1 MKKYFMRILLSV
13 VFCFSFCQEIL
24 AQTINLNERFIQQNL
39 RTAQLLGEF
48 DSSVSFTSLPIHTG
62 KTGVKIDSSL
72 IGSKEYGATLKTFF
86 GKYGTLK
93 ILPLNFIM
101 EYSSHHPYSRNNGSM
116 IPNRG

>member
-1 MKKYFMRILLSV
+1 MRILLSV
-13 VFCFSFCQEIL
+13 LFCFSFCQEIL

-72 IGSKEYGATLKTFF
+72 IGSKKYGATLKLF
-86 GKYGTLK
+86 L
-93 ILPLNFIM
+93 
-101 EYSSHHPYSRNNGSM
+101 ESM
-116 IPNRG
+116 AH